1 MPTDELHGTSTLIK
15 MHWIVRDLVVT
26 SFFVSLL
33 VSELMYR
40 QYSILYFVLRIITL
54 SAWSI
59 VFLFSL
65 FRSYFSF
72 YCSYFIFPHVLLE
85 FSQSQ
90 WLMRSM
96 GVVDPSNVYYFLD
109 MLHKQFSLQRLP
121 NTIYIY
127 IYIFRQPCF
136 NDHVLLVKG
145 RMLSQ

>member
-65 FRSYFSF
+65 FRS
-72 YCSYFIFPHVLLE
+72 
-85 FSQSQ
+85 
-90 WLMRSM
+90 
-96 GVVDPSNVYYFLD
+96 
-109 MLHKQFSLQRLP
+109 
-121 NTIYIY
+121 
-127 IYIFRQPCF
+127 
-136 NDHVLLVKG
+136 
-145 RMLSQ
+145 